1 MKENKTT
8 LMTVIA
14 NTSLT
19 AVATA
24 RIEECALLTTNE
36 GALKAVSA
44 YAQLD
49 VFDTKYN
56 IKKCEILSIVAHEL
70 KEEKSLT
77 FKKMCEIFNIDNS
90 NASKMV
96 TIWDNYYSNDRELK
110 GGYHFTDYSVSQ
122 LAPFTS
128 KQVTSVEKL
137 FTEYEVSPKT
147 SVSRMREFAKWIN
160 KNGIDHW
167 NEIIDIIN
175 GVVKNGDITTKKTET
190 ETETEKETE
199 TETKTKKTETETEK
213 KPIEL
218 KANDIVTIG
227 GLNYRIV
234 IQANK
239 EPKLVIAK

>member
-1 MKENKTT
+1 MKENKNT
-8 LMTVIA
+8 LMSVIA
-14 NTSLT
+14 NTALT
-19 AVATA
+19 AVASA
-24 RIEECALLTTNE
+24 RIEECATLTTNE
-36 GALKAVSA
+36 TALKAVSA

-122 LAPFTS
+122 LAPFVS

-147 SVSRMREFAKWIN
+147 AVSRMREFAKWIN

-175 GVVKNGDITTKKTET
+175 GVVKNGDITTKTET
-190 ETETEKETE
+190 EKETEKETE
-199 TETKTKKTETETEK
+199 TETKTKTKTETETEK
-213 KPIEL
+213 KPIVL
-218 KANDIVTIG
+218 KPNDIVTIG
-227 GLNYRIV
+227 DLNYRIV
-234 IQANK
+234 IQANN